1 MLECFRINFN
11 NKQNKQRLNLEHE
24 QMFYQS
30 KWKDIKTY
38 NINIQKEKHKIVG
51 IIVCKSYLKKWKK

>member
-11 NKQNKQRLNLEHE
+11 NKQNKKRLNLEHE

-30 KWKDIKTY
+30 K
-38 NINIQKEKHKIVG
+38 
-51 IIVCKSYLKKWKK
+51 